1 MDGTE
6 FTIFFEDPF
15 WVGLF
20 VADRGDRR
28 VVARVVFGAEPANA
42 ELLQFMRE
50 RFADLVRDARPIPP
64 DFRLSAPAPAMSIKR
79 GIRRAA
85 REQRD
90 GPSKAIAAAHAAFE
104 LAKAGARGAEKGRR
118 DEEAERRFAQRQ
130 AKRKRARRGK

>member
-6 FTIFFEDPF
+6 FTVFFEDPF
-15 WVGLF
+15 WVGVF

-28 VVARVVFGAEPANA
+28 FVARVVFGAEPANA

-50 RFADLVRDARPIPP
+50 RFADLVRGARPLPP
-64 DFRLSAPAPAMSIKR
+64 EVRPSDPAPAKSIKR
-79 GIRRAA
+79 GLRRAA
-85 REQRD
+85 REQAG
-90 GPSKAIAAAHAAFE
+90 GPSRAMAAAHAAFE

-118 DEEAERRFAQRQ
+118 EEDAERRFAERR